1 MIKHMRVTKFS
12 LLALSA
18 AAAALAGCGQKQA
31 ATETAPP
38 KAVEVIS
45 VRSETLAL
53 SSELPGRVEP
63 VRVAEVR
70 ARVPGI
76 VLKRGFTE
84 GEDVKA
90 GQVLFEID
98 SAPFRAA
105 LSRAESGLASAQAQ
119 LTDAQAVVT
128 RYEPLVAEQAVS
140 QQDFDAARAAL
151 DSAKAAR
158 QAAAAEIETARL
170 NLGYATVTAPIS
182 GRVGRALVTEGALVG
197 QNEATPLAT
206 IQQIDH
212 VYVDFKQPVAQVLNL
227 QTALGNGKLS
237 PDGKR
242 ARISLTI
249 EGTDRR
255 RDGELLFSDISVE
268 RNTGQ
273 VSLRGQFENRDG
285 LLLPGMYVRVHT
297 PLAIDPNAILVPQ
310 RAVQRGV
317 DGKPFVLIVDKNGT
331 ADARQ
336 VRTGVM
342 RGADWQVTHGLKS
355 GERVIV
361 KGQVAPG
368 EKVAVGSASASA
380 SGVTPA
386 K

>member
-1 MIKHMRVTKFS
+1 MLKSLRATKYS
-12 LLALSA
+12 LLAFGA
-18 AAAALAGCGQKQA
+18 ATLAGCGQQQPKA
-31 ATETAPP
+31 DTAPP
-38 KAVEVIS
+38 PKTVEVLN
-45 VRSETLAL
+45 VQPAPLAL

-63 VRVAEVR
+63 FRVAEVR

-76 VLKRGFTE
+76 VLKRRFTE
-84 GEDVKA
+84 GMDVKA

-98 SAPFRAA
+98 PAPFKAA
-105 LSRAESGLASAQAQ
+105 LSRAESQLASAQAQ
-119 LTDAQAVVT
+119 LTNAQAVVT

-151 DSAKAAR
+151 HSAQAAR
-158 QAAAAEIETARL
+158 QAAIAEIETARL
-170 NLGYATVTAPIS
+170 NLGYATVIAPIS

-227 QTALGNGKLS
+227 QAALGEGRLS

-249 EGTDRR
+249 EGTDRK
-255 RDGELLFSDISVE
+255 RDGELLFSDIAVE

-273 VSLRGQFENRDG
+273 VSLRGQFKNEDG

-297 PLAIDPNAILVPQ
+297 PLAVDPSAILVPQ

-317 DGKPFVLIVDKNGT
+317 DGKPFVLAVNKEGA
-331 ADARQ
+331 ADARPVQ
-336 VRTGVM
+336 TGAM
-342 RGADWQVTHGLKS
+342 HGSDWHIAQGLKA
-355 GERVIV
+355 GDQVIV
-361 KGQVAPG
+361 KGQVLPG
-368 EKVAVGSASASA
+368 EKVAVGRSTAAA
-380 SGVTPA
+380 AADAT